1 MSSAAGAH
9 WAAAAAGVLPSA
21 SPTLGLCS
29 VLVGA
34 GHWAGRRRSLWQ
46 ARPPH
51 TVFGPGPSFRVSFGL
66 DRAPKCNLCPRL
78 RPPPWDPGLVCA
90 HVQPLHPP
98 GRRAQVAAKTS
109 YCVSGP
115 QLHLDL
121 HFGPL
126 LFGRSCIS
134 PACRH
139 LRPLALF
146 GAAAAEG
153 FLI

>member
-1 MSSAAGAH
+1 MTECLEAGPFRLNKALQHPAPPNLGRCFALGGIISLCVFGRWRSLGCRGRESAPLSLPHSRPLFSSSGRRTLGWPPALLV
-9 WAAAAAGVLPSA
+9 AAAAA
-21 SPTLGLCS
+21 T
-29 VLVGA
+29 
-34 GHWAGRRRSLWQ
+34 H
-46 ARPPH
+46 
-51 TVFGPGPSFRVSFGL
+51 SFS
-66 DRAPKCNLCPRL
+66 
-78 RPPPWDPGLVCA
+78 
-90 HVQPLHPP
+90 
-98 GRRAQVAAKTS
+98 VAAKTS

-115 QLHLDL
+115 QLHLDV

>member
-9 WAAAAAGVLPSA
+9 WAAAAAGVLPLA

-46 ARPPH
+46 PRPPH
-51 TVFGPGPSFRVSFGL
+51 TVFGPGPSFRVSFW
-66 DRAPKCNLCPRL
+66 PRPRTEVQPL
-78 RPPPWDPGLVCA
+78 PTLAASALGLVCA

>member
-9 WAAAAAGVLPSA
+9 WAAAAAGVLPLA

-46 ARPPH
+46 PRPPH

-78 RPPPWDPGLVCA
+78 RPPPWDWCA
-90 HVQPLHPP
+90 PTCSPCIPRVVVPRWRQRHP
-98 GRRAQVAAKTS
+98 T
-109 YCVSGP
+109 
-115 QLHLDL
+115 
-121 HFGPL
+121 
-126 LFGRSCIS
+126 
-134 PACRH
+134 ACR
-139 LRPLALF
+139 ALSCTWTCTLDPF
-146 GAAAAEG
+146 CSDGPASALPAG
-153 FLI
+153 ISGRWRSSGQPRLKVF